1 MGYAALV
8 HGAPGPLRQAPFRR
22 YLSGLTAD
30 LIGDQIWFIAL
41 AWAAT
46 EMADAAMAGVV
57 MAVATV
63 PRLFLLLPAGVLVD
77 RFGVLKMAQAAQA
90 VRIATMAAA
99 VTATLAG
106 NPNVVVLIV
115 LALVFGIADAGRLPA
130 AGSLPPALLA
140 SEDLPSGQGLVS
152 IAGRIATVVSGPAV
166 AAGLV
171 IGGFGAAAAL
181 NLALFALAFIAFR
194 GLRSHL
200 RVAAKPLE
208 GTTGVR
214 AGLSYVVG
222 HRPLLLILVVIAALN
237 VALAGPLN
245 IGIVLRIRQE
255 SWDPAALGLILGSFG
270 LAAAIGAG
278 VMAISRPV
286 RAPVVWGLGLSALN
300 AAAIGGLGLTPDL
313 MSTMLVAAAAGLTV
327 GPAGALLIG
336 TVQATTDRAYLGRVM
351 SVIGL
356 ATYGVAP
363 ISLAGFGLLT
373 ETVGLQAA
381 FVVTGSVAAVVA
393 LAGMTAPSLRS
404 MTFGKAPDRAV
415 GRFG

>member
-1 MGYAALV
+1 MESAALV
-8 HGAPGPLRQAPFRR
+8 HRALGPLRQAPFRR
-22 YLSGLTAD
+22 YLFGLTAD

-46 EMADAAMAGVV
+46 ETADAATAGVV
-57 MAVATV
+57 LAVATV

-77 RFGVLKMAQAAQA
+77 RFGVLTMAQAAQA
-90 VRIATMAAA
+90 VRVATMATV
-99 VTATLAG
+99 VTVSLAG
-106 NPNVVVLIV
+106 PANVVVLIV

-130 AGSLPPALLA
+130 ASSLPPALLA

-152 IAGRIATVVSGPAV
+152 ITGRIATVVSGPAV

-200 RVAAKPLE
+200 RAAAEPLE
-208 GTTGVR
+208 GTTGLR

-245 IGIVLRIRQE
+245 IGIVLRIRQA

-373 ETVGLQAA
+373 EVVGLQTA
-381 FVVTGSVAAVVA
+381 FVVTGSVAAMMA
-393 LAGMTAPSLRS
+393 LAAMTAPSLRS
-404 MTFGKAPDRAV
+404 MSFGRAPDR
-415 GRFG
+415 GQPTWT